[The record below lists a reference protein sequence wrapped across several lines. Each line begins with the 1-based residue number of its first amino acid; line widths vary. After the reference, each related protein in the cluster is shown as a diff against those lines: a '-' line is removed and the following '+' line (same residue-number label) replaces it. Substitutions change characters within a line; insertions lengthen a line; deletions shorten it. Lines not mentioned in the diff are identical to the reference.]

1 MHTVSLIFVHSFHY
15 TDLEQKE
22 SFFTPVRRCPG
33 MHKCTK
39 PLPFPSC
46 CWHNTHTH
54 KPDQRPCPGNL
65 FQPICAAVRVGL
77 IVSCVCNVSETVIG
91 KSFETLKSFRLP
103 LSSIHSS
110 TSPLSLFHCQT
121 QLHHCSVS
129 CSYHL
134 HPSTFPYACSIFLP
148 LCFPP
153 SVLSSSFSLLRIS
166 LQLLC
171 VDWRLPLSW
180 YCWHT

>member
-15 TDLEQKE
+15 TVIWSRKSLSSLQYADVQ
-22 SFFTPVRRCPG
+22 V
-33 MHKCTK
+33 CTNVQN
-39 PLPFPSC
+39 LSPSPRVADT
-46 CWHNTHTH
+46 THTH

-103 LSSIHSS
+103 LSSIHTS

-121 QLHHCSVS
+121 QLHHRSVS

-171 VDWRLPLSW
+171 VD
-180 YCWHT
+180 

>member
-22 SFFTPVRRCPG
+22 SFFTPLRRCPG

-103 LSSIHSS
+103 LSLAFTLPPLLSPSFTVKLDSTIATSLALIISI
-110 TSPLSLFHCQT
+110 
-121 QLHHCSVS
+121 
-129 CSYHL
+129 
-134 HPSTFPYACSIFLP
+134 
-148 LCFPP
+148 
-153 SVLSSSFSLLRIS
+153 
-166 LQLLC
+166 
-171 VDWRLPLSW
+171 LPLSHMLAL
-180 YCWHT
+180 YFFLCASLPPCFHPVSLF